1 MCMCMYYSCG
11 KKIYLGVMGCDM
23 LKQHVTHC
31 HITKETENCSRA
43 HQELHQQEN
52 IKQQRNVLH
61 HGLIFFCKEKLYFSI
76 LLSMPMCSVHLCVC
90 HALCRKIFFLG
101 KIYVFCNTRVFWALY
116 DGLIFFLVGQ
126 VECNWE
132 IFGGETFFSDA
143 CILFAHNLVLW
154 VLVLLFFL
162 WHVLSLGARN
172 MIFVCVFITCT
183 EKGRPGCLVT
193 GQGEATHS
201 LSSVWHSSCWC
212 WPDLFY
218 LILNREGLDA

>member
-1 MCMCMYYSCG
+1 MLHTVTLP
-11 KKIYLGVMGCDM
+11 KKQRIVREPIRNYINKKTSNNKGMFFTKDWFSFVKKNYIFLFCYQCQCAAYIYVFVM
-23 LKQHVTHC
+23 
-31 HITKETENCSRA
+31 
-43 HQELHQQEN
+43 
-52 IKQQRNVLH
+52 
-61 HGLIFFCKEKLYFSI
+61 
-76 LLSMPMCSVHLCVC
+76 LCVGN
-90 HALCRKIFFLG
+90 FFG

-126 VECNWE
+126 AECNWE